1 MAELRYKFTND
12 TLFKMVFVE
21 YPDLLKRLVA
31 RILNIQFEHIKEFTI
46 KNSEILPEELG
57 GKLCRLDIN
66 MSVDGR
72 LVDLEIQVNDR
83 HDFPER
89 SLYNWAR
96 EYSSALAEGEDYIGL
111 PETIVIS
118 ILAFPLFGCKEFYS
132 EFRPLEVTRGTQ
144 LTDKMCLCYFELPK
158 IPSEFDEGDE
168 LMWWLTLFGAGTEEK
183 LSIIKSKGGPV
194 MAQAVEAYSHVSAT
208 EKFKQLER
216 MRSDARHNEIAVYND
231 GRREG
236 RWENSIEIAK
246 TMKAENMDVE
256 TVARLTKLTL
266 EEIMRL

>member
-31 RILNIQFEHIKEFTI
+31 RILNIPFEHIKEFTI
-46 KNSEILPEELG
+46 KNSEMPPEELG

-72 LVDLEIQVNDR
+72 VVDLEIQVNDE

-96 EYSSALAEGEDYIGL
+96 EYSSALAEGHDYISL

-118 ILAFPLFGCKEFYS
+118 ILAFPMFECKEFYS
-132 EFRPLEVTRGTQ
+132 EIRPLEVTRGTL
-144 LTDKMCLCYFELPK
+144 LTKKMCLCYFELPK
-158 IPSEFDEGDE
+158 IPAKFDESDE
-168 LMWWLTLFGAGTEEK
+168 LNWWMTLFNAKTDEEM
-183 LSIIKSKGGPV
+183 SIIKSKGGPV
-194 MAQAVEAYSHVSAT
+194 MAQAVEAYNHVSAT

-216 MRSDARHNEIAVYND
+216 MRSDARHHEIAVYNNGQRQRAIKIAQAMKD
-231 GRREG
+231 EG
-236 RWENSIEIAK
+236 
-246 TMKAENMDVE
+246 MDIS
-256 TVARLTKLTL
+256 TISRLTELAIDDIL
-266 EEIMRL
+266 QL